1 MIKITGA
8 KAIAQTLKAHN
19 VEYVFYIFGYGVP
32 VKELAAEGINMV
44 LTRNEKC
51 AAYMADG
58 YARISLKP
66 GVAWGYRGP
75 GSVNLAA
82 GLADAYWSSSP
93 VIAVTSATQKAHI
106 HRDSYQGIP
115 DIRHFDE
122 VTKWNVDV
130 PTSDIVGECLRN
142 AFQVATSGCPGPVH
156 INFHA
161 NAIYQES
168 KISKPFGDKAYYKI
182 PGKRIRPDP
191 EDTKAVARALLM
203 AKRPVMVVGQGAL
216 ISGAWNEVIQLAE
229 ILKIPVAT
237 SNTGKGII
245 SDAHPLAIGVAG
257 LYSKATANKI
267 IDDSD
272 LVFYIGCK
280 TGNMATGNWTTPTR
294 DTKVVQLDIDPEF
307 IGRNYKTA
315 ATMVSDA
322 KLGLRDLI
330 ETLKQLMVKPI
341 KDHQPRLKE
350 ITAIMKQWNDTAAA
364 AMSSDAKPIT
374 GHRLMKEIRK
384 ALAPQDILVTDTGS
398 ETIWSSLFYEVVTSG
413 HNYIC
418 AAGSLGWSFPAA
430 IGAKLAAGDRKV
442 LNLIGDGGIGYHIG
456 EFETA
461 VRYNIPVVVVVVNNM
476 SWEQSPAVLTEPV
489 DFSQVAKAYGGFGVR
504 VERPEDIA
512 DALKEAFDSGK
523 PAIVD
528 VVVDRGTNG
537 SGYAALR
544 ESRSWVPGAPTNLP
558 FM

>member
-1 MIKITGA
+1 MTGA
-8 KAIAQTLKAHN
+8 KAIAQTLKLHD

-32 VKELAAEGINMV
+32 TQELTAEGMTMI

-58 YARISLKP
+58 YARIGLKP

-93 VIAVTSATQKAHI
+93 VIALTSATQKAHI

-122 VTKWNVDV
+122 VTKWNIDV
-130 PTSDIVGECLRN
+130 PTPDIVGECLRN

-161 NAIYQES
+161 KAIYQES
-168 KISKPFGDKAYYKI
+168 EMVKPFGDKTYTKI
-182 PGKRIRPDP
+182 PAKRIRPDP
-191 EDTKAVARALLM
+191 KDTNAVAKTLIHATN
-203 AKRPVMVVGQGAL
+203 PVIVAGQGTL
-216 ISGAWNEVIQLAE
+216 ISGAWTEVIQLAE
-229 ILKIPVAT
+229 ILHIPVAT
-237 SNTGKGII
+237 SNTGKGVIP
-245 SDAHPLAIGVAG
+245 DEHPLAIGVAG

-267 IDDSD
+267 ITESD
-272 LVFYIGCK
+272 LVFYVGCR
-280 TGNMATGNWTTPTR
+280 TGNMATGNWTVPIPN
-294 DTKVVQLDIDPEF
+294 TKVVQLDINPEF

-315 ATMVSDA
+315 ASMVCDV
-322 KLGLRDLI
+322 KLGLQDLI
-330 ETLKQLMVKPI
+330 TTVKQFKTKSTSDARARI
-341 KDHQPRLKE
+341 AE
-350 ITAIMKQWNDTAAA
+350 IMKQWNEAAA
-364 AMSSDAKPIT
+364 TVMSSDAKPIT
-374 GHRLMKEIRK
+374 GHRLIKEIRK
-384 ALAPQDILVTDTGS
+384 TLAAQDILVTDTGS
-398 ETIWSSLFYEVVTSG
+398 ETIWSSLFYDVLGSG
-413 HNYIC
+413 RNYIC

-461 VRYNIPVVVVVVNNM
+461 VRYNVPVVVVVLNNM
-476 SWEQSPAVLTEPV
+476 SWAYPSASLTNPV
-489 DFSQVAKAYGGFGVR
+489 DFSKVAQAYGGFGAR
-504 VERPEDIA
+504 VEHPGAIA
-512 DALKEAFDSGK
+512 DTLKDAFSSEK
-523 PAIVD
+523 PAIID
-528 VVVDRGTNG
+528 VIVDRGTNG
-537 SGYAALR
+537 SGYAAMR
-544 ESRSWVPGAPTNLP
+544 ESRAWIAGAPTNLP